1 MMLNLGYIL
10 FMTSSMSLLE
20 GLSPFLHEKKNELS
34 FLPCPCKSKKYLMGF
49 CLCTEV
55 RYFLILWV
63 SGVNSLMRNSLHCR
77 LRSNPAKLHRD
88 EP

>member
-1 MMLNLGYIL
+1 MLNLGSIL
-10 FMTSSMSLLE
+10 FMASSMSLLD

-34 FLPCPCKSKKYLMGF
+34 FFPCPCRSKKYLIGF
-49 CLCTEV
+49 SLCTEA

-63 SGVNSLMRNSLHCR
+63 YGVNSLIRNSLHCL
-77 LRSNPAKLHRD
+77 LRSNPARLHRE